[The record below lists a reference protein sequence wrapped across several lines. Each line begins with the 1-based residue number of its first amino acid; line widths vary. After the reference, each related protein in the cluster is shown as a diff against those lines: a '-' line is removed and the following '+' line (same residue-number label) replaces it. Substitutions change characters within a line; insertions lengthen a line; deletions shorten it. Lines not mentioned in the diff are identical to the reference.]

1 MFRVYYD
8 RLVDD
13 EDREWFTNHV
23 KSVISTEMKTDFN
36 HLFIYLDANQDGKV
50 DNKELHALMFCDF
63 VDVKSDPRP
72 YLEVAEPQAIRKT
85 VEGFLDEFNNMSKKP
100 MNLVL
105 FRYVLLDP
113 WIQLVRLSVCALS
126 GMW

>member
-1 MFRVYYD
+1 M
-8 RLVDD
+8 VDD

-36 HLFIYLDANQDGKV
+36 QLFIYLDANQDGKV
-50 DNKELHALMFCDF
+50 DTNELHALMFCDF

-105 FRYVLLDP
+105 FRYL
-113 WIQLVRLSVCALS
+113 
-126 GMW
+126 